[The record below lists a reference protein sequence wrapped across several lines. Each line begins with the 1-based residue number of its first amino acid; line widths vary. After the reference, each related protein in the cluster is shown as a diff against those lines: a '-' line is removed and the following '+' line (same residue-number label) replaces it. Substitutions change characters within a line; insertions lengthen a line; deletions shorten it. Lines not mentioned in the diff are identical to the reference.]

1 MFCPQKLFH
10 LGKVQQLAKF
20 SVRYYSKRSAP
31 KISDSYKTVKSKRSV
46 NNGDDNLLSTP
57 PNWELLTPYGYRFF
71 LPGSVGPAWHDATS
85 IAQLGNVSF
94 SVIDNSD
101 EKITQE
107 NNIKRIGSTF
117 EFSTQD
123 CPVLLRKGV
132 TELFNGLD
140 FTDSALTIISLSC
153 KTTQLREDGANEDVV
168 KTFVLVAQEIS
179 ARLRMSG
186 YWADFINP
194 FSGRPCLSPSPTMP
208 LYETDP
214 RFRCLDFQVVQRAG
228 CKVIGTGK
236 KHKFIGSLFTTA
248 PSDASIFQKVFSKF
262 E

>member
-1 MFCPQKLFH
+1 MLSMLCSQKLTYQRGLHRLFR
-10 LGKVQQLAKF
+10 F
-20 SVRYYSKRSAP
+20 SVALYSKRS
-31 KISDSYKTVKSKRSV
+31 DSELADPYKVVKAKKSV
-46 NNGDDNLLSTP
+46 NNGEDNLLSIP

-71 LPGSVGPAWHDATS
+71 LPGSVGPAWYDATS
-85 IAQLGNVSF
+85 IAQLGTISF
-94 SVIDNSD
+94 PLGEDSD
-101 EKITQE
+101 EKVTKEI
-107 NNIKRIGSTF
+107 NGHFK
-117 EFSTQD
+117 FSTQD

-153 KTTQLREDGANEDVV
+153 KTCPDTREDPGNEGMV
-168 KTFVLVAQEIS
+168 KTFVLAAQEIC
-179 ARLRMSG
+179 ARLRMAG

-194 FSGRPCLSPSPTMP
+194 FSGRPCISPAPTMP

-214 RFRCLDFQVVQRAG
+214 RFRCLDFQVIQQAG
-228 CKVIGTGK
+228 CKVIGLGK

-248 PSDASIFQKVFSKF
+248 PTDAAILNKVFSKY